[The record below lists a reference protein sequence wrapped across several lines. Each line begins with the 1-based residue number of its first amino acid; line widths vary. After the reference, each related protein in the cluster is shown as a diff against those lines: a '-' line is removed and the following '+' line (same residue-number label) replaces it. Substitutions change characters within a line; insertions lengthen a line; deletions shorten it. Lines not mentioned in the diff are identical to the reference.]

1 MKLPSDS
8 TQGRHVVHTTQQ
20 LLPQASHRTFPR
32 RQQKGEVCSA
42 RLPPKLQRRP
52 AQRVCKSNT
61 SKVQSSTPHTLLDGR
76 AESTRTATLSR
87 RGPTVLHV
95 FHLHPSATSQTM
107 ANEPEPRT
115 REELGGPTT
124 TSGEARRPFRLS
136 SLVGKY

>member
-1 MKLPSDS
+1 MKLPSVS
-8 TQGRHVVHTTQQ
+8 TQGRDVVHTQQ
-20 LLPQASHRTFPR
+20 LLPQVSHRTFPR
-32 RQQKGEVCSA
+32 RQQKVGVCSA

-76 AESTRTATLSR
+76 QRAHKLRPRTG

-95 FHLHPSATSQTM
+95 FHLHHSATSQMM
-107 ANEPEPRT
+107 ANKPEPRT

-124 TSGEARRPFRLS
+124 TSGEALRPFRLS
-136 SLVGKY
+136 SLVGKH

>member
-32 RQQKGEVCSA
+32 RQQKGGVCSA

-76 AESTRTATLSR
+76 AESTRAATLSR
-87 RGPTVLHV
+87 ARPPQSFTCSTSILPQHRRRWQTNQSPELVKNLVDLRPLQGKLAALSGCLH
-95 FHLHPSATSQTM
+95 
-107 ANEPEPRT
+107 
-115 REELGGPTT
+115 
-124 TSGEARRPFRLS
+124 
-136 SLVGKY
+136 